1 MKDKI
6 NICAVIPAR
15 SGSKSIK
22 NKNIINLCGH
32 PILAYSI
39 DIAVKSKIFDKVIF
53 SSDAKKY
60 LNIAK
65 KYNPDYLHK
74 RSKKNSSSL
83 ATDLDYLTEILDY
96 LKYEH
101 SYKPDLIAL
110 LRADNPTRNMK
121 ELVRAIKFFKKNYKK
136 YSSLRSVNLT
146 SENSYKTFTV
156 SNYKLKTLISNSF
169 NVEKSNIPKQ
179 LLKNTYAA
187 NGFLDIIK
195 TNQIQKNHLHG
206 NKVYALKVK
215 NFSLDID
222 NQDDL
227 QYSKFLINQKKY
239 HKIKLK

>member
-1 MKDKI
+1 MKNKI

-22 NKNIINLCGH
+22 NKNIIKLCGH

-39 DIAVKSKIFDKVIF
+39 DIAVKSKIFDKVVF
-53 SSDAKKY
+53 SSDSKKY

-83 ATDLDYLTEILDY
+83 ATDLDYLKDILYY
-96 LKYEH
+96 LENEH

-121 ELVRAIKFFKKNYKK
+121 ELESAIKFFKKNYKK

-146 SENSYKTFTV
+146 SENSYKTFTIF
-156 SNYKLKTLISNSF
+156 NHKLKTLLSNSF
-169 NVEKSNIPKQ
+169 NIEKSNIPRQ

-195 TNQIQKNHLHG
+195 TNHIKKNYLHG
-206 NKVYALKVK
+206 KKVYALKVK

-222 NQDDL
+222 NQEDL
-227 QYSKFLINQKKY
+227 RYSKFLINQKKY
-239 HKIKLK
+239 HKIKIK

>member
-1 MKDKI
+1 MKDKT

-39 DIAVKSKIFDKVIF
+39 DIAVKSKIFDKVVF

-83 ATDLDYLTEILDY
+83 ATDLEYLIEILDY

-121 ELVRAIKFFKKNYKK
+121 ELVNAIKFFKKNYKK

-146 SENSYKTFTV
+146 SENSYKTFTI

-195 TNQIQKNHLHG
+195 TNQIQKNQLHG

-222 NQDDL
+222 SQDDL
-227 QYSKFLINQKKY
+227 EYSRFLINQKKY
-239 HKIKLK
+239 HKIKSK

>member
-6 NICAVIPAR
+6 NICAIIPAR

-39 DIAVKSKIFDKVIF
+39 DIAVKSKIFDKVVF
-53 SSDAKKY
+53 SSDAKRY

-65 KYNPDYLHK
+65 KYNPDYIHK

-83 ATDLDYLTEILDY
+83 ATDLDYLIEILDY
-96 LKYEH
+96 LKFEH
-101 SYKPDLIAL
+101 SYNPNLIAL
-110 LRADNPTRNMK
+110 LRADNPTRNMN
-121 ELVRAIKFFKKNYKK
+121 ELISAIKFFKKNYRK

-146 SENSYKTFTV
+146 SENSYKTFTI
-156 SNYKLKTLISNSF
+156 SNHKLKTLISNSF

-179 LLKNTYAA
+179 FLKNTYAA
-187 NGFLDIIK
+187 NGFLDLIK
-195 TNQIQKNHLHG
+195 TSLIQKNQLHG

-222 NQDDL
+222 SQDDL
-227 QYSKFLINQKKY
+227 NYTKFLIKQKQY
-239 HKIKLK
+239 HKIKS